1 MEFSSGKSRQ
11 IRSIFTTISTDN
23 RQLKLMDSDSPIEE
37 TNMEQQ
43 SQHKDIYDETQPAD
57 YDSQAFSPVYEPP
70 RPVV

>member
-1 MEFSSGKSRQ
+1 
-11 IRSIFTTISTDN
+11 
-23 RQLKLMDSDSPIEE
+23 MDSDSPIEE